1 MTDTIV
7 KQGSRILLP
16 TEFIAIRASL
26 QHRSIN
32 SEHVRII
39 DGLLATGMRTT
50 EFWRFCDHPEWYK
63 PSRKCID
70 LPKGSMLKVKA
81 KQIERTILLSNWGVG
96 VVENII
102 KNKPSIKSR
111 QSMREI
117 LIRAAIRANLNPQF
131 INPKM
136 FRKTWISWLVA
147 SKKDI
152 NMVSISSGHSID
164 TLYKHYLVIGF
175 PDPELVQIN
184 YYTSGWSS

>member
-1 MTDTIV
+1 MTETIV

-16 TEFIAIRASL
+16 TEFIAIRAAL
-26 QHRSIN
+26 QHRKIN

-39 DGLLATGMRTT
+39 DALLATGMRTT
-50 EFWRFCDHPEWYK
+50 EFWRFCDHSEWYK

>member
-1 MTDTIV
+1 
-7 KQGSRILLP
+7 
-16 TEFIAIRASL
+16 
-26 QHRSIN
+26 
-32 SEHVRII
+32 
-39 DGLLATGMRTT
+39 
-50 EFWRFCDHPEWYK
+50 
-63 PSRKCID
+63 
-70 LPKGSMLKVKA
+70 MLKVKA

-175 PDPELVQIN
+175 PESELVQIN
-184 YYTSGWSS
+184 YYTSGWST